1 MAAKR
6 PRVSNAKLDAMIEDA
21 VVDAYDDAEQI
32 MGLVTMIDEHLDLPF
47 GVTVLGVAA
56 TVEEIGQND
65 AGEVVAVCHRGKK
78 RQQISLVDLE
88 LPSPPP
94 TGWEWTEAYRQWARA
109 RR

>member
-1 MAAKR
+1 
-6 PRVSNAKLDAMIEDA
+6 MIEDA
-21 VVDAYDDAEQI
+21 VVDAYDDAEQL
-32 MGLVTMIDEHLDLPF
+32 MGLVTMIDEHLDIPF
-47 GVTVLGVAA
+47 DVAVLGVMT
-56 TVEEIGQND
+56 TVTAVREND